1 MLLFIFSNL
10 TLTTKFKK
18 LAAKSIPSGVRII
31 QTPAELSSHGCS
43 YSVRANE
50 KYKDILF
57 SIVGKEDLFPK
68 AIFKVDSLNRGKVSY
83 IRLK

>member
-18 LAAKSIPSGVRII
+18 LAANSIPGVRIM

-50 KYKDILF
+50 KYKDVLF
-57 SIVGKEDLFPK
+57 SLVGTEDLFPK
-68 AIFKVDSLNRGKVSY
+68 AIFKTHSLSRGKVNY